1 MQDYRD
7 ISWEDTVD
15 PPARNV
21 GREKYKQVSRDPERT
36 PYQWNTQKNAGKNKS
51 WVRKYTACYK
61 HILFLLPGFSTAEKT
76 WLPVHP
82 NYKNLNLKQQKSEK
96 SHYSVYKSLI
106 ELRKMPALV
115 KGRFHAEVL
124 DREVFAFE
132 R

>member
-51 WVRKYTACYK
+51 
-61 HILFLLPGFSTAEKT
+61 
-76 WLPVHP
+76 
-82 NYKNLNLKQQKSEK
+82 
-96 SHYSVYKSLI
+96 
-106 ELRKMPALV
+106 
-115 KGRFHAEVL
+115 
-124 DREVFAFE
+124 
-132 R
+132 